1 MGHSD
6 NKTQQT
12 TQHSQNK
19 IKYPETGS
27 ISSRKVFALF
37 LYYFLHKNTW
47 QDLIGSGIVAKTN
60 G

>member
-6 NKTQQT
+6 NTQQNKT
-12 TQHSQNK
+12 TLRDK